1 MPVHEIMKFLE
12 SVNLMEQ
19 VEMLLALHCAPLLH
33 GLKVSNLVKLTR
45 NQSVALCHNIK
56 PSGLSIWF
64 LDCEKD
70 ENQVLLYRKTEMQY
84 MLHQIRV
91 QEVLHQFGYA
101 EFHVIPVLV
110 HLSEEMRRYKAGERE
125 FPHEL
130 GVLLGYPIEDVLGFM
145 ENRGENYTYCGYWKV
160 YGNIQQAKEQFAAYN
175 KVREMAVLQVIN
187 GSGFMRQT
195 TATDCY

>member
-1 MPVHEIMKFLE
+1 MPVQEIMKFLE

-70 ENQVLLYRKTEMQY
+70 ENQVLLYRKTEMEY

-91 QEVLHQFGYA
+91 QEVLHQFGYV

-110 HLSEEMRRYKAGERE
+110 HLSEEMRRYKAGKRE

-130 GVLLGYPIEDVLGFM
+130 GILLGYPIEDVLGFM
-145 ENRGENYTYCGYWKV
+145 ENQGENYAYCGYWKV
-160 YGNIQQAKEQFAAYN
+160 YGNIQQAKERFAAYN
-175 KVREMAVLQVIN
+175 KARDMAVFQVIN
-187 GSGFMRQT
+187 GSGFIHRVMLGMK
-195 TATDCY
+195 

>member
-1 MPVHEIMKFLE
+1 MPVQEIMKFLE

-70 ENQVLLYRKTEMQY
+70 ENQVLLYRKTEMEY
-84 MLHQIRV
+84 MLRQIRV

-145 ENRGENYTYCGYWKV
+145 ENQGENYAYCGYWKV
-160 YGNIQQAKEQFAAYN
+160 YGDIQQAKERFAAYN
-175 KVREMAVLQVIN
+175 KARDMAVFQVIN
-187 GSGFMRQT
+187 GSGFIYRTMLGMK
-195 TATDCY
+195 

>member
-1 MPVHEIMKFLE
+1 MPVQEIMKFLE

-56 PSGLSIWF
+56 TSGLSIWF

-70 ENQVLLYRKTEMQY
+70 ENQVLLYRKTEMEY
-84 MLHQIRV
+84 MLRQIRV
-91 QEVLHQFGYA
+91 QEVLHLFGYK

-145 ENRGENYTYCGYWKV
+145 ENRGENYAYCGYWKV

-187 GSGFMRQT
+187 GSGFIHRVMLGMK
-195 TATDCY
+195 